1 MPASCRDAEPLVD
14 LHWASLGPVKPIC
27 KHTSKRSGTVEQETE
42 QQVSAAATDVA
53 LPSFTVPH
61 AGGVI
66 DVRPAHRLPGSRRGQ
81 NR

>member
-1 MPASCRDAEPLVD
+1 
-14 LHWASLGPVKPIC
+14 
-27 KHTSKRSGTVEQETE
+27 VEQETE